1 MFAPAF
7 VIGTVLVPA
16 LGRARA
22 AQLRAAEVARPD
34 VAPLRVEPEDTTTAG
49 PVPLGRS
56 RGLTPATPLG
66 RRRRCGRSDRI
77 DQTGRMPPPL
87 APGPSSSTGGASSRP
102 DVDGIDARLQFDLAG
117 RQATGEALIRFT
129 AGDETGHPALDLRQ
143 PIEWLRLDG
152 DSLTPDAFAPVD
164 VGAGPGSEVR
174 VLDVTL
180 EAGSPHRLEVG
191 YPLETPEATASEPIT
206 WADGGVRFDLWMSD
220 LHPGRYLEMWV
231 PAPLI
236 HDRFRSSSISRS
248 WAMTAPMR

>member
-1 MFAPAF
+1 MRFAPAF

-34 VAPLRVEPEDTTTAG
+34 VAPLGVEPGSTTTAG

-66 RRRRCGRSDRI
+66 AAAVAAGPIASTR
-77 DQTGRMPPPL
+77 L
-87 APGPSSSTGGASSRP
+87 AGCPRLSPPGPSSSTAGASSRP
-102 DVDGIDARLQFDLAG
+102 TSTASTPACSFDVAA

-152 DSLTPDAFAPVD
+152 ESLTPDAFAPVD
-164 VGAGPGSEVR
+164 VGAGRARRCGSW
-174 VLDVTL
+174 T
-180 EAGSPHRLEVG
+180 
-191 YPLETPEATASEPIT
+191 
-206 WADGGVRFDLWMSD
+206 
-220 LHPGRYLEMWV
+220 
-231 PAPLI
+231 
-236 HDRFRSSSISRS
+236 
-248 WAMTAPMR
+248 